1 MRTVIVLM
9 AMLLLVGCGQSMSIE
24 AGRAQR
30 TDLKT
35 RLLVEVVDGVEVGP
49 VATWTDAEEL
59 DNSPPEPSGAGV
71 CIKLT
76 ASWVGGATDQD
87 PAAPWPLP
95 GLENV
100 RLVPYATI
108 EWLDYVDNDNWSNWQ
123 PQYGLGTEMELAE
136 NLYLYSEYSTG
147 DTLPDDVYLGLG
159 YGFEF

>member
-59 DNSPPEPSGAGV
+59 DNSPPEPS
-71 CIKLT
+71 
-76 ASWVGGATDQD
+76 QD